1 MTGRPA
7 TFDTDGSAATHK
19 GIAADLGEL
28 IGLRHEARHI
38 DLVPRGRVLAT
49 RSGGHLSPFR
59 GRGMEFDES
68 RIYQPGD
75 EPRNMDWRV
84 TARSGTPHVKLFRE
98 ERERP
103 VWLVVDQG
111 PGMRFGTRVAFKSV
125 IAAQAAALL
134 GWAASD
140 NGDRVGGMVFDGHR
154 VVQHRPTAGKRGLLP
169 LLQALA
175 NPPAADDAGA
185 ALFVDTLARQFAPAI
200 RSGSL
205 VFLVSDFR
213 GLEAENLTWMARLAR
228 TNELVLVH
236 VFDQLEAAAP
246 PPDRYAVVDG
256 DRRAVIDTASTW
268 LRESWS
274 ERFAQHRGN
283 LVNLC
288 QRYRA
293 HLVEL
298 RTDQPVAD
306 TLRNGLRPRRQAGPG
321 NR

>member
-1 MTGRPA
+1 MTDRPA
-7 TFDTDGSAATHK
+7 TVATDGSAGTHK
-19 GIAADLGEL
+19 GIAVDLDEL
-28 IGLRHEARHI
+28 IGLRHEAKHL

-68 RIYQPGD
+68 RVYQPGD

-125 IAAQAAALL
+125 VAAQAAALL

-154 VVQHRPTAGKRGLLP
+154 AVQHRPAAGKRGLLP
-169 LLQALA
+169 LLRALA
-175 NPPAADDAGA
+175 GPRPDDTVGD
-185 ALFVDTLARQFAPAI
+185 ALFVDALAMQLAPSI

-205 VFLVSDFR
+205 VFLVSDFH
-213 GLEAENLTWMARLAR
+213 GLDAQHLTWMARLAR

-236 VFDQLEAAAP
+236 VYDRLEAEAP
-246 PPDRYAVVDG
+246 PPDRYTVVDG
-256 DRRAVIDTASTW
+256 GRRATIDTSSPS
-268 LRESWS
+268 LRSSWS
-274 ERFAQHRGN
+274 GRFARHRDN
-283 LVNLC
+283 LLQLS

-298 RTDQPVAD
+298 RTDEPVAD
-306 TLRNGLRPRRQAGPG
+306 TLRNGLRPRRHAGAR

>member
-1 MTGRPA
+1 MTYRPA
-7 TFDTDGSAATHK
+7 TVDIDGSAGTHK
-19 GIAADLGEL
+19 GIAVDLKEL
-28 IGLRHEARHI
+28 IGLRHQARQI

-49 RSGGHLSPFR
+49 QSGGHLSPFR

-68 RIYQPGD
+68 RVYQAGD

-103 VWLVVDQG
+103 VWMVVDQG

-125 IAAQAAALL
+125 IAARAAALL

-140 NGDRVGGMVFDGHR
+140 NGDRVGGMVFDGSR
-154 VVQHRPTAGKRGLLP
+154 VVQHRPAAGKRGLLP
-169 LLQALA
+169 LLQTLA
-175 NPPAADDAGA
+175 NPQHAAESGDELFANTVAG
-185 ALFVDTLARQFAPAI
+185 QFAPAI

-205 VFLVSDFR
+205 VFLISDFH
-213 GLEAENLTWMARLAR
+213 GLETDHVAWMAKLAR
-228 TNELVLVH
+228 TNELVMVH
-236 VFDQLEAAAP
+236 VFDRLEAAAP
-246 PPDRYAVVDG
+246 PPGRYAVVDG
-256 DRRAVIDTASTW
+256 DQRAMIDTSSAS
-268 LRESWS
+268 LRMHWS
-274 ERFAQHRGN
+274 ERFEQHRAN
-283 LVNLC
+283 LLNLS

-298 RTDQPVAD
+298 RTDQPIAE
-306 TLRNGLRPRRQAGPG
+306 TLRNGLRPRRHLGPR